1 MIGRREFI
9 TLLGGGVAAWPV
21 TARAQQPSMPVIGFL
36 NGQTAA
42 GFVHLVAAFRKGLN
56 DVGFVE
62 GKNVQIEYRW
72 ADGQLDRLPSLAND
86 FVRQQVSVIVATGG
100 GHRAARAAT
109 TTIPIVISVGGDPVG
124 DGLVTSLN
132 RPGANLTGMT
142 VFSDTVVAKRL
153 QLLHEVT
160 PDTDQF
166 GVLHDPTMSAAQA
179 ELRELETA
187 TEAIKKRIRVV
198 NVMPESNLEA
208 AFVTLAEMRVGAV
221 VIGSGA
227 QFNNRR
233 AQIVALAAK
242 HALPA
247 IYDTRESV
255 AIGGL
260 MSYGAS
266 VPEVYQQ
273 IGVYAGRILKG
284 AKPADLPFL
293 QPTKFNLI
301 INLAT
306 AKALGLSIPSTL
318 LIRAD
323 EVIE

>member
-1 MIGRREFI
+1 VKRRAFI
-9 TLLGGGVAAWPV
+9 AFVASAAAWPLA
-21 TARAQQPSMPVIGFL
+21 ARAQQPSMPVIGFL

-42 GFVHLVAAFRKGLN
+42 GFAHLVATFRKGLN

-132 RPGANLTGMT
+132 RPGGNLTGMT

-160 PDTDQF
+160 PNTDQF

-187 TEAIKKRIRVV
+187 TQAIKKRIRVV
-198 NVMPESNLEA
+198 NVMPDSDLEA
-208 AFVTLAEMRVGAV
+208 AFLTLAEMRAGAV

-247 IYDTRESV
+247 IYETRESV

-260 MSYGAS
+260 ISYGAS
-266 VPEVYQQ
+266 VSEVYQQ

-284 AKPADLPFL
+284 EKPADLPFL

>member
-1 MIGRREFI
+1 MKRREFI
-9 TLLGGGVAAWPV
+9 LALGGAAAWPV
-21 TARAQQPSMPVIGFL
+21 ATRAQQARMQVLGFL
-36 NGQTAA
+36 GSATEADYYTTI
-42 GFVHLVAAFRKGLN
+42 AAFLAGLN
-56 DVGFVE
+56 QSGYGEKQNLVID
-62 GKNVQIEYRW
+62 YRW
-72 ADGQLDRLPSLAND
+72 ANYQYDRLPALAAELVNRPVNAI
-86 FVRQQVSVIVATGG
+86 FATGSVVSAL
-100 GHRAARAAT
+100 AAKAAT
-109 TTIPIVISVGGDPVG
+109 ASIPIVFANGSDPVQY
-124 DGLVTSLN
+124 GLVASLN
-132 RPGANLTGMT
+132 RSGENLTGMT

-160 PDTDQF
+160 PNTDQF

-187 TEAIKKRIRVV
+187 TQAIKKRIRVV
-198 NVMPESNLEA
+198 NVMPDSDLEA
-208 AFVTLAEMRVGAV
+208 AFLTLAEMRAGAV

-247 IYDTRESV
+247 IYETRESV

-260 MSYGAS
+260 ISYGAS
-266 VPEVYQQ
+266 VSEVYQQ

-284 AKPADLPFL
+284 EKPADLPFL